1 MMLMVEVSPPLSLAF
16 ALHSSPGT
24 YALLLGAGVS
34 LPAGVPAAWQVLHW
48 LIGDLAAAS
57 GQDRPADPEA
67 WWAETYGTQ
76 PTYDGVLGALTNS
89 EAERRTL
96 LAQFFE
102 PTPEEREEGKKQP
115 TAAHHAIARL
125 VQHGVVRL
133 ILTTN
138 FDLLTETAL
147 RQAGIEPVVVSTPG
161 AIAGMAPLHA
171 QQCAVMH
178 LHGDYKSPETLNTQ
192 DELGAYDPAVD
203 AKLDQVFGEY
213 GLVVVGWSAVWDVA
227 LRAALERAPAR
238 RFATYWV
245 EPGQPK
251 EHARRLIAHRSA
263 VVATA
268 TADEFLGQLADSV
281 ESLMAVSGRR
291 EPLDVRTAVAT
302 AKRQLAG
309 AHVAIDLHD
318 KLRAEIGRVAASEP
332 VTTSNFNATSPD
344 EFGRRLRQLEADT
357 EMLLAL
363 VATTAYWGNPETDS
377 WWFDCIERFAHRR
390 HVSGTMALIN
400 LTQAPALMVT
410 YAAGVSAVA
419 RSRYSLVIRLF
430 TEPTCEDQRASRRD
444 QVLQVLDPAILNNSS
459 RYLHELLRPMLADF
473 LALGGDRY
481 LTAWEQ
487 WEYLHHLYRN
497 DQGLGWAPHLRVEC
511 LGPNEGRP
519 TAAVAR
525 ESELD
530 RVGDDHPLISGGL
543 FDLGTL
549 HERIERFNR
558 EFGEWARQADSR
570 LISPTGWGFLP
581 SGRHYP
587 GSYDE
592 A

>member
-1 MMLMVEVSPPLSLAF
+1 MVEVSPHLSLAF

-34 LPAGVPAAWQVLHW
+34 LPAEVPGAWQVLRW

-57 GQDRPADPEA
+57 GQGRPADPEA

-76 PTYDGVLGALTNS
+76 PTYDGVLDALTNS
-89 EAERRTL
+89 AEERRTL

-102 PTPEEREEGKKQP
+102 PTPEEQEEGKKQP

-125 VQHGVVRL
+125 VQHGAMRL

-161 AIAGMAPLHA
+161 AIDGMAPLHA

-178 LHGDYKSPETLNTQ
+178 LHGDYKSPETLNTR
-192 DELGAYDPAVD
+192 DELGEYDPAVD

-213 GLVVVGWSAVWDVA
+213 GLVVIGWSAEWDVA

-251 EHARRLIAHRSA
+251 EHARRLIATRSA
-263 VVATA
+263 AVATA

-281 ESLMAVSGRR
+281 ESLMAVTGRR

-309 AHVAIDLHD
+309 ARVAIDLHD
-318 KLRAEIGRVAASEP
+318 TLRAEIGRVAASEP
-332 VTTSNFNATSPD
+332 VTTAGFGVAASPD
-344 EFGRRLRQLEADT
+344 EHGRRLRQLEAAA
-357 EMLLAL
+357 ELLLAL
-363 VATTAYWGNPETDS
+363 VATTAYWGTPETDS
-377 WWFDCIERFAHRR
+377 WWFDCIERFAQRR
-390 HVSGTMALIN
+390 HVSGMMALIN
-400 LTQAPALMVT
+400 LTRAPAVMVA
-410 YAAGVSAVA
+410 YAAGVGAVA
-419 RSRYSLVIRLF
+419 RGRYDLVIRLF
-430 TEPTCEDQRASRRD
+430 TEPTCEDQQGSKRD
-444 QVLQVLDPAILNNSS
+444 QVLRVLDPTTLGSS
-459 RYLHELLRPMLADF
+459 SQYLYELLRPMLADF
-473 LALGGDRY
+473 LALGGDHY
-481 LTAWEQ
+481 LTAWER
-487 WEYLHHLYRN
+487 WEYLHLLYRN
-497 DQGLGWAPHLRVEC
+497 DGQLGWAPHLRVEGI
-511 LGPNEGRP
+511 GPNEGRA
-519 TAAVAR
+519 TAAVALD
-525 ESELD
+525 SELD
-530 RVGDDHPLISGGL
+530 RVGEDHPLIAGGL
-543 FDLGTL
+543 FDLDAL
-549 HERIERFNR
+549 RERMERFNR
-558 EFGEWARQADSR
+558 EFGEWAHQRDSR
-570 LISPTGWGFLP
+570 LIPTTGSGFLP